1 MKIAKN
7 LAANRNGVSF
17 EVFPPKTEKGMAN
30 LQVCV
35 DEFARWNPFFVSVT
49 YGAGGSNRDNAI
61 ETAVSLKKRDDVEVL
76 AHLTSI
82 GASKSDIRTIMETY
96 KRNGIENILALRGD
110 PPKDAADFDWSKGDF
125 RNACQMVEFI
135 KKENDFCVGVAVY
148 PEGHSESPTIEK
160 DMEYMKR
167 KIDAGADFAIT
178 QMFFENSRF
187 YSFLER
193 CQKAGIKI
201 PISAGIMP
209 ILNYE
214 RIVEFASFCG
224 TEIPENLKR
233 LMEPLKGNPDDMKK
247 AGIEFAVRQC
257 LDLKKHGVKRF
268 HFFTLNKYAS
278 VNEILKIFFDEI

>member
-1 MKIAKN
+1 MKIRDI
-7 LAANRNGVSF
+7 LSDSHTGVSF

-35 DEFARWNPFFVSVT
+35 DEFVRWKPSFVSVT

-61 ETAVSLKKRDDVEVL
+61 ETVVSLKKRDDVEVL
-76 AHLTSI
+76 AHLTCI
-82 GASKSDIRTIMETY
+82 GASKSEIRSIMEIY

-110 PPKDAADFDWSKGDF
+110 PPKDVVDFDWSNGEF
-125 RNACQMVEFI
+125 RNAREMVEFI
-135 KKENDFCVGVAVY
+135 KKEHDFCVGVAVY

-160 DMEYMKR
+160 DMEYMKQ

-178 QMFFENSRF
+178 QMFFENSHF

-201 PISAGIMP
+201 PIIAGIMP

-214 RIVEFASFCG
+214 RIVEFASFCRA
-224 TEIPENLKR
+224 EIPENLKH

-257 LDLKKHGVKRF
+257 LDLKKHGVERF
-268 HFFTLNKYAS
+268 HFFTLNKYIS
-278 VNEILKIFFDEI
+278 VNGILKNLFNEI